1 VGRTPRAA
9 CLGVLSL
16 LAFVALPAVSEKTDE
31 RLHTLSTRAGQEEPI
46 LRIGLTDSHRV
57 TVTSRGAF
65 RILDARTGKPAW
77 KASYEEEVQLVAEG
91 GPREGAASIFRI
103 QVGAYGDRDA
113 AETEKSRLERLV
125 GASGVVHHDPDRGN
139 WRVRLGRADD
149 RQGLA
154 PLMDRLREAGIQGL
168 WIAEE
173 PAEAV
178 TGVRLRLVD
187 ESFDSRTTKAARL
200 VVVSQ
205 SRHPVS
211 VDGKTYRGV
220 VELRLSPY
228 GTIRPVNWIGLEQ
241 YLRGVVPAELG
252 PEVWPELQALQ
263 AQAVA
268 ARTYVWRNLG
278 QFSDEGFDLCATP
291 RCQVYAGEGAE
302 HPLSDRAVLAT
313 RGEIVTF
320 RGKPIVALYT
330 ATCGGHT
337 ENGSAIFPEHSE
349 PYLSGVPCRAEGD
362 ALATQRGSVTGR
374 HLEPLRDET
383 GAEVTREWA
392 LLAASGVVD
401 PSLGAQEILESLT
414 GKDLRG
420 WTRALAQLAGLPAP
434 SGPLRPVDTLGQ
446 AVLAL
451 LEETGWTT
459 RAEVLLS
466 SEDLPALL
474 RDADAAALPP
484 DQARALAYLV
494 GVGGLQ
500 PFADGSLRIDRAP
513 SRGRLVQ
520 ALVRIA
526 ESYAAF
532 GLRTAIVSG
541 VGEGGIRMVQGKGEI
556 RLVSDRQ
563 GSVFGL
569 TGGKPVPVDRLELW
583 PGDRVRFRTGD
594 EGRIVFLEL
603 RPPVHGVTD
612 DRTSR
617 LYSWEVRKTRHQL
630 EAAVNRRVSI
640 GRLQDFRVVR
650 RGVSGRIVE
659 LEVVGSQATT
669 VVQGFDVRRLLDL
682 RESLLVFEI
691 QRDPQGRIEAVVF
704 AGKGWGH
711 GVGLC
716 QVGAYGMALRGAGYR
731 EIPRTTARRPRCC
744 YWSDPRAAGRAR
756 WR

>member
-1 VGRTPRAA
+1 MGRRKRTRLVGTF
-9 CLGVLSL
+9 LL
-16 LAFVALPAVSEKTDE
+16 LAVVTLPALGDGADD
-31 RLHTLSTRAGQEEPI
+31 RLRTLAIRNGQEEPI
-46 LRIGLTDSHRV
+46 LRIGLADAHGV
-57 TVTSRGAF
+57 AVTSRGAF
-65 RILDARTGKPAW
+65 RIVDARTGKPVW
-77 KASYEEEVQLVAEG
+77 KASYDEEVRLVAEG

-103 QVGAYGDRDA
+103 QVGAFGDRDA
-113 AETEKSRLERLV
+113 AKAEKSRLERLV
-125 GASGVVHHDPDRGN
+125 GTKGVVHHDPDRGN

-178 TGVRLRLVD
+178 TDVRMRLVD
-187 ESFDSRTTKAARL
+187 ESFDSRTTKASRL
-200 VVVSQ
+200 AVVPQ
-205 SRHPVS
+205 GRHPVA

-220 VELRLSPY
+220 VELRVSPY
-228 GTIRPVNWIGLEQ
+228 GTIRPVNWVGLEL

-252 PEVWPELQALQ
+252 PEVWPELQALK

-302 HPLSDRAVLAT
+302 HPLSDRAVLTT
-313 RGEIVTF
+313 RGEILTAA
-320 RGKPIVALYT
+320 GKPIVALYT

-337 ENGSAIFPEHSE
+337 ENGSDIFPEHSE
-349 PYLSGVPCRAEGD
+349 DYLSGVPCRAEGD
-362 ALATQRGSVTGR
+362 ALATQRGTVVGR
-374 HLEPLRDET
+374 ALKPLRDET
-383 GAEVTREWA
+383 GAEVTRDWA
-392 LLAASGVVD
+392 LLAASGMLD
-401 PSLGAQEILESLT
+401 PSLGPQSILEPLT
-414 GKDLRG
+414 GQLLRN

-434 SGPLRPVDTLGQ
+434 AGPPRPVDTLGQ
-446 AVLAL
+446 AALAL
-451 LEETGWTT
+451 LEETGWAE
-459 RAEVLLS
+459 RAEVLIS
-466 SEDLPALL
+466 TEDLPALL
-474 RDADAAALPP
+474 RDADAAALPS
-484 DQARALAYLV
+484 DQARSVAYLV
-494 GVGGLQ
+494 SVGGLV
-500 PFADGSLRIDRAP
+500 PFADGSLHVERTP
-513 SRGRLVQ
+513 SRGRLIQ
-520 ALVRIA
+520 SLVRIA

-532 GLRTAIVSG
+532 GLRDAIVSG
-541 VGEGGIRMVQGKGEI
+541 VGEGGIRMVQGKGET
-556 RLVSDRQ
+556 RLVPDRQ
-563 GSVFGL
+563 GFLFGL
-569 TGGKPVPVDRLELW
+569 TGGKPVPNDRLELW

-594 EGRIVFLEL
+594 GGRIVFLEL

-640 GRLQDFRVVR
+640 GRLQDMRVLR

-669 VVQGFDVRRLLDL
+669 IVRGFDVRRLLDL
-682 RESLLVFEI
+682 RESLLVFEL
-691 QRDPQGRIEAVVF
+691 QRGTDGRIEAAVF

-716 QVGAYGMALRGAGYR
+716 QVGAYGMALRGADYR
-731 EIPRTTARRPRCC
+731 EILNHYYTGVVLERL
-744 YWSDPRAAGRAR
+744 DPAGP
-756 WR
+756 

>member
-1 VGRTPRAA
+1 MGRTTR
-9 CLGVLSL
+9 VR
-16 LAFVALPAVSEKTDE
+16 FVATLFLLVVFFLPAVGETTDE
-31 RLHTLSTRAGQEEPI
+31 KLRALVIRNGEERPI
-46 LRIGLTDSHRV
+46 LRIGLADAHRV
-57 TVTSRGAF
+57 SVTCRGAF
-65 RILDARTGKPAW
+65 RIVDARTGKPIW
-77 KASYEEEVQLVAEG
+77 KASYDEEIRLVAEG
-91 GPREGAASIFRI
+91 GPREGAASIYRI
-103 QVGAYGDRDA
+103 QVGAYGDRES

-125 GASGVVHHDPDRGN
+125 GTTGVVHHDPDRGN

-149 RQGLA
+149 RQGLS

-178 TGVRLRLVD
+178 TDVRIRLVD
-187 ESFDSRTTKAARL
+187 ESFDSRTTKATRL
-200 VVVSQ
+200 AVLPKG
-205 SRHPVS
+205 RHPVA
-211 VDGKTYRGV
+211 VDGKTYRGL
-220 VELRLSPY
+220 VELRVSPY
-228 GTIRPVNWIGLEQ
+228 GTVRPINWVGLEQ

-268 ARTYVWRNLG
+268 ARTYVWRNLR

-313 RGEIVTF
+313 RGEIMTVG
-320 RGKPIVALYT
+320 GKPIVALYT

-349 PYLSGVPCRAEGD
+349 GYLSGVPCRAEGD
-362 ALATQRGSVTGR
+362 ALATQRGRVAGR
-374 HLEPLRDET
+374 HQEPLRDET
-383 GAEVTREWA
+383 GTELTRDWA

-401 PSLGAQEILESLT
+401 PSSGPQALLEPLT
-414 GKDLRG
+414 GQVLRN
-420 WTRALAQLAGLPAP
+420 WTAALARIAGLPAP
-434 SGPLRPVDTLGQ
+434 EGALRPVETLGQ
-446 AVLAL
+446 AALAL
-451 LEETGWTT
+451 LEETGWST
-459 RAEVLLS
+459 RSEVLLS
-466 SEDLPALL
+466 TEDLPALL
-474 RDADAAALPP
+474 RDPDAAALPS

-494 GVGGLQ
+494 SVGALH
-500 PFADGSLRIDRAP
+500 PFADGSLHVERVP

-520 ALVRIA
+520 SLVRIA

-532 GLRTAIVSG
+532 GLRTALISG
-541 VGEGGIRMVQGKGEI
+541 VSEGGIRMVQGKGEI
-556 RLVSDRQ
+556 RLVPDPQVSL
-563 GSVFGL
+563 FGV
-569 TGGKPVPVDRLELW
+569 TGEKPAPQDRLELW

-594 EGRIVFLEL
+594 SGRIVFLEL
-603 RPPVHGVTD
+603 RPPIHGVTD

-617 LYSWEVRKTRHQL
+617 LYSWEVRKTRRQL

-640 GRLQDFRVVR
+640 GRLQDLRVLR

-659 LEVVGSQATT
+659 LEVIGSQATT
-669 VVQGFDVRRLLDL
+669 VVRGFDVRRLLDL

-691 QRDPQGRIEAVVF
+691 QRDTDGRIEAAVF

-711 GVGLC
+711 GVGMC

-731 EIPRTTARRPRCC
+731 EILNHYYTGVAIERL
-744 YWSDPRAAGRAR
+744 DPAGP
-756 WR
+756 